1 MTKEKVY
8 QAAAQV
14 SLFCRLNLRQKIDIP
29 IRRSE
34 LGVLLYLYSAEEAI
48 TPVLVSDFMGISRP
62 CTTALLKRLER
73 DGYIHRQPSRS
84 DGRSWTLSLTEKG
97 ERLIQ
102 DAHEEY
108 GKSMQLLEKE
118 MGAERFHTFV
128 KLIEESNGIL
138 RTKL

>member
-1 MTKEKVY
+1 MKENVY

-34 LGVLLYLYSAEEAI
+34 LGVLMYLYTSETAI

-97 ERLIQ
+97 KQLIQ

-118 MGAERFHTFV
+118 MGAERVHTFV
-128 KLIEESNGIL
+128 KRIEESNGIL

>member
-1 MTKEKVY
+1 MKENVY

-84 DGRSWTLSLTEKG
+84 DRRSWTLSLTEKG
-97 ERLIQ
+97 KQLIQ

>member
-1 MTKEKVY
+1 MKENVY

-97 ERLIQ
+97 KQLIQ
-102 DAHEEY
+102 SFIF
-108 GKSMQLLEKE
+108 SMQQ
-118 MGAERFHTFV
+118 GN
-128 KLIEESNGIL
+128 ISNL
-138 RTKL
+138 